1 MEPKDDERNK
11 SKDNGSLLSPSFTKK
26 DDPRPRRC
34 ASEYH
39 PTNTMEPSLIVQN
52 KFTSTSDLLRQ
63 LAKSHYNELGQSDP
77 NLEKTQNTMDQI
89 HRSPTRLETK
99 RKGREGAP
107 RTPSPAM
114 ASSPKLQRIGEATTP
129 GREQKTRSREPTGSS
144 LGRSSP
150 PSPQGPPHQKN

>member
-1 MEPKDDERNK
+1 MEQKQGQRFNFEPVTRQ
-11 SKDNGSLLSPSFTKK
+11 K

-77 NLEKTQNTMDQI
+77 NLGKTQKK
-89 HRSPTRLETK
+89 PKE
-99 RKGREGAP
+99 KGRKALQERLLQLWP
-107 RTPSPAM
+107 R
-114 ASSPKLQRIGEATTP
+114 
-129 GREQKTRSREPTGSS
+129 
-144 LGRSSP
+144 P
-150 PSPQGPPHQKN
+150 PSCKG

>member
-1 MEPKDDERNK
+1 MEQKQGQRFNFEPVTRQ
-11 SKDNGSLLSPSFTKK
+11 K

-39 PTNTMEPSLIVQN
+39 PMNTMEPSLIVQN

-63 LAKSHYNELGQSDP
+63 LAKSHYNEPGQSDP
-77 NLEKTQNTMDQI
+77 NLGKTQNTMDQI
-89 HRSPTRLETK
+89 HRSPTRWETK

-107 RTPSPAM
+107 RMPSLAM

-129 GREQKTRSREPTGSS
+129 GREQKTRSREPT
-144 LGRSSP
+144 RSSP
-150 PSPQGPPHQKN
+150 GRSPPPSPRGLPL